1 MKFHSFLV
9 YFMLLPLVLFFCNA
23 TGQTVLIKGT
33 AKEARGKT
41 ITLKSYTDNFTF
53 TEQLLAKTVIDS
65 TGNFEL
71 TCKIPSTTLAIIHME
86 YYTGELYI
94 EPNSN
99 LALEIKDLIF
109 NQKIDRINYNLN
121 PLTCYVKVFSEDKND
136 LNKQIQRLNIN
147 YNRFIKDNIFWMKTQ
162 RIHNKVDTFLLAMK
176 DTFALANNDF
186 FNAYLKYR
194 LASLKLLTNYN
205 DNRKLLLDYIYQKPI
220 LYDNVEY
227 MTFLSNLFDNYFE
240 DLTRPVNL
248 SDLMVPVN
256 TNRSCAEA
264 LNVLGKDTLLK
275 NEKLLEIVFLKTL
288 DVLFASTNFN
298 KRAILEVLR
307 QLSNTSK
314 FDTHKLIAKNMITH
328 YTHFDKGV
336 VAPDFA
342 LSNTNDSLVKL
353 SSFRGKMV
361 YLNFYASWCVDCIDE
376 MELMKKLYEKYHD
389 DVEFVSISVDREKMN
404 MVYLAR
410 DRKYK
415 WTFLHFNNDYDLLE
429 KFGVY
434 SYPSFVLIGAD
445 GKYIQCPAVSPS
457 GNIEAVL
464 DEILHPGE
472 NKKDKK

>member
-9 YFMLLPLVLFFCNA
+9 YFMLLSLGLFFSYA
-23 TGQTVLIKGT
+23 IGQTVIIKGT
-33 AKEARGKT
+33 AKEACGKT
-41 ITLKSYTDNFTF
+41 ISLKSYTDNLTF
-53 TEQLLAKTVIDS
+53 TEQLLTKTVIDS
-65 TGNFEL
+65 AGHFEL
-71 TCKIPSTTLAIIHME
+71 ICKISSTTLAIIHVE

-94 EPNSN
+94 EPNHN
-99 LALEIKDLIF
+99 LTIEIKNLVF

-121 PLTCYVKVFSEDKND
+121 PLTCYVKVLTDDKND
-136 LNKQIQRLNIN
+136 LNKLIQRLNIN

-162 RIHNKVDTFLLAMK
+162 RIHYKVDTFSLAMK
-176 DTFALANNDF
+176 DTFGLVNNDF
-186 FNAYLKYR
+186 FNDYLKYR

-205 DNRKLLLDYIYQKPI
+205 DNRKLMLEYIYQKPI
-220 LYDNVEY
+220 LFDNVEY

-248 SDLMVPVN
+248 SDLKVPVN
-256 TNRSCAEA
+256 TNRSSAEA
-264 LNVLGKDTLLK
+264 MEVLGKDTLLK
-275 NEKLLEIVFLKTL
+275 NEKLREIVFLKTL
-288 DVLFASTNFN
+288 DVLYASSNFN
-298 KRAILEVLR
+298 KKAVVEVLR

-314 FDTHKLIAKNMITH
+314 FDTHKLIARNMIWQ
-328 YTHFDKGV
+328 YTHFDKGFA
-336 VAPDFA
+336 APDFA
-342 LSNTNDSLVKL
+342 LRNSNDSLVKL
-353 SSFRGKMV
+353 SSYKGKMV

-376 MELMKKLYEKYHD
+376 MELMKKLYEKYQN
-389 DVEFVSISVDREKMN
+389 DVEFVSISVDRENIN

-415 WTFLHFNNDYDLLE
+415 WTFLHFNNDYELLE
-429 KFGVY
+429 NFGVY

-457 GNIEAVL
+457 GNIESVL

>member
-9 YFMLLPLVLFFCNA
+9 YLRLFLLVLFFSNA
-23 TGQTVLIKGT
+23 IGQTVIIKGI
-33 AKEARGKT
+33 AKEAGGKT
-41 ITLKSYTDNFTF
+41 ITIKSYADNLTF

-65 TGNFEL
+65 AGNFEL
-71 TCKIPSTTLAIIHME
+71 TCKIPSTTLAIIHIE

-94 EPNSN
+94 EPNQN
-99 LALEIKDLIF
+99 LFIEIKNLIF

-121 PLTCYVKVFSEDKND
+121 PLTCYIKVLTADKND
-136 LNKQIQRLNIN
+136 LNKLIQRLNIN
-147 YNRFIKDNIFWMKTQ
+147 YNRFVKDNIFWMKTQ
-162 RIHNKVDTFLLAMK
+162 RILYKLDTFLLAMK

-205 DNRKLLLDYIYQKPI
+205 DNRKLLIDYIYQKPI

-240 DLTRPVNL
+240 DLTLQVNL

-264 LNVLGKDTLLK
+264 LDVLGKDTLLK
-275 NEKLLEIVFLKTL
+275 NEKLREIVFLKTL
-288 DVLFASTNFN
+288 DVLFASSNFN
-298 KRAILEVLR
+298 KKAILEVLK

-314 FDTHKLIAKNMITH
+314 FDTHKLIARNMIWQ
-328 YTHFDKGV
+328 YTHFDKGFA
-336 VAPDFA
+336 APDFA

-353 SSFRGKMV
+353 SSYKGKIV
-361 YLNFYASWCVDCIDE
+361 YLNFYASWCVDCNDE
-376 MELMKKLYEKYHD
+376 MELIKKLYEKYHD
-389 DVEFVSISVDREKMN
+389 DVEFISISVDRENIN
-404 MVYLAR
+404 MAYLAR

-445 GKYIQCPAVSPS
+445 GKYIQCPAVLPS

-472 NKKDKK
+472 NKKEKK